1 MENKNIY
8 RFEIRTKADGRVNR
22 VIYQQNPTVAN
33 FQVVSPQGI
42 LFACQQQKVNET
54 CAAVAAAAARG
65 DEAAKKRAKDTL
77 PAFVF
82 GAQMVV
88 DGTRKKSIPSGL
100 HCVDFDHLQNPEQ
113 IYKERIAPQIAQL
126 GIYLVAI
133 SPSGQGL
140 KIVFERRRGTKIA
153 DDHARIAEAIGL
165 DCDAKCADLGRCCYV
180 FPKKTS
186 FILMRTVFGS
196 KIKRKRWKLR
206 NILGLLITRRKA

>member
-1 MENKNIY
+1 M
-8 RFEIRTKADGRVNR
+8 
-22 VIYQQNPTVAN
+22 AN
-33 FQVVSPQGI
+33 FQVVSPRGI
-42 LFACQQQKVNET
+42 LFACQQPKVKET

-100 HCVDFDHLQNPEQ
+100 HCVDFDHVQNPEQ